1 MKINS
6 RGLKLIRRFEGF
18 RASAYRDAVGVWTI
32 GYGHTSR
39 AGPPHVGPGMKI
51 TRAQGEKILAR
62 DVEKFATQIR
72 PLIRVPLNDNQF
84 SALVSFAYNVGVGG
98 FRRSSVLRVVNRG
111 RFDLVP
117 QRLSLWVKAGGRVL
131 PGLVRRRAAEGVLF
145 ARPIGRQERTTTTA
159 PVEPAPGKP
168 PQKSTTN
175 IATLMGALAGL
186 ISAVANGLKENASFL
201 TTAILTLVIVACAAW
216 IVRERYLKSA
226 NDGV

>member
-1 MKINS
+1 MKINA

-18 RASAYRDAVGVWTI
+18 RAAAYRDAVGVWTI

-39 AGPPHVGPGMKI
+39 AGAPRVGPGMKI

-62 DVEKFATQIR
+62 DVEKFAAQIR
-72 PLIRVPLNDNQF
+72 PLIKVPLNENQF

-98 FRRSSVLRVVNRG
+98 FRGSSVLRVVNRR

-145 ARPIGRQERTTTTA
+145 SRPAGRQHPTTNTA
-159 PVEPAPGKP
+159 PVEPTPGKSP
-168 PQKSTTN
+168 HKSTTN

-186 ISAVANGLKENASFL
+186 ISAVANGLKENASL
-201 TTAILTLVIVACAAW
+201 VTTVILALVIVGCAAW
-216 IVRERYLKSA
+216 IIRERLLKST